1 MALLTKIKGNSDV
14 RIDAIK
20 KNLSG
25 DNYFKLVYD
34 EVKASLNAERKRIN
48 LQLNDNELTIE
59 YDGYD
64 SNFIILDIPR
74 LKKLIPGLEI
84 INFNNPK
91 SMLYV
96 YFNYDD
102 GTYTIDNMTFKSE
115 VPDNGKD
122 TTVRGRIE
130 FRLMIKNN
138 QLIPNFD
145 KNCQFVSNNIMDFMF
160 IESFNIKD
168 MTCKSFSIKNNIK
181 NIKPIKQFIELH
193 KHHLF
198 SKHNKYSVEDTFYSF
213 RFISNDYEFID
224 QLVKELD
231 VKKEQIIR

>member
-1 MALLTKIKGNSDV
+1 MALITKIKGNSDD

-48 LQLNDNELTIE
+48 LQFNDNELTIE

-138 QLIPNFD
+138 QLIPNFN
-145 KNCQFVSNNIMDFMF
+145 KNCQFVTNNIMDFMF
-160 IESFNIKD
+160 IN
-168 MTCKSFSIKNNIK
+168 M
-181 NIKPIKQFIELH
+181 H
-193 KHHLF
+193 
-198 SKHNKYSVEDTFYSF
+198 
-213 RFISNDYEFID
+213 
-224 QLVKELD
+224 
-231 VKKEQIIR
+231 